1 MAGMRQV
8 ASGINTPILHSNT
21 LHTALSS
28 NIITRYICKII
39 IYKEVVVVSY
49 DYKNND
55 DNHNNNDD
63 NNTNGPKLN
72 GNPLATTIKSAFLR
86 FKKKRTSS
94 LEEKL
99 RVAVTSIIASAS
111 LAILKFVVG
120 LSTNSLGI
128 LSESLHSGLDFV
140 AATMTL
146 YAVRIVM
153 RPRDS
158 KYTYGYAKFESI
170 SSLSQILL
178 LFAVAGWVFYEGIE
192 RILAPETIQPEITI
206 LSFAIMFV
214 SIAVDLGRSR
224 ALYRTARKYGSQ
236 ALEADALHF
245 RTDMLSSAIVL
256 IGLSLVFFLDIPNAD
271 AYSAI
276 VVAAM
281 IVYTSLG
288 LGRRTLDVLLDKAPK
303 GVYHQILESVSGLE
317 GVDRP
322 HDIRIRK
329 MGPETFVDMH
339 IEVPRTYTHDTAHKV
354 ATIVEE
360 KVKQILPNSDVL
372 VHVDATQYSDETLND
387 RIRLIAAEMHGI
399 TNVHSIYMSNIPQP
413 STVYDSEERENKQM
427 SKQPSNDLSTTKQ
440 KKENRTS
447 HSELQRRLHL
457 YLDVQMNS
465 TLDLT
470 TAHNITE
477 SFENRL
483 KQEIPQIKNITTHI
497 EIEEASRD
505 TSAIGIEKRSSE
517 AYIERIKDAALSVQ
531 SVVNCKDVAIVELN
545 GDQHFTLTIE
555 IESRIGNSLTT
566 LRDAH
571 EIATD
576 VQNRII
582 NQTGASRVIVHTEPS

>member
-1 MAGMRQV
+1 MCEIFIFV
-8 ASGINTPILHSNT
+8 PTSPLFSNFK
-21 LHTALSS
+21 
-28 NIITRYICKII
+28 TRYICKILF
-39 IYKEVVVVSY
+39 YRELVVVSY
-49 DYKNND
+49 DYNDNDVNHNKKND
-55 DNHNNNDD
+55 DD
-63 NNTNGPKLN
+63 TTEARLN
-72 GNPLATTIKSAFLR
+72 GKDSLSAIKSAFLR
-86 FKKKRTSS
+86 LKMKKTNS
-94 LEEKL
+94 LEEKV
-99 RVAVTSIIASAS
+99 RVAITSIIASAS
-111 LAILKFVVG
+111 LALLKLVVG

-140 AATMTL
+140 AAMMTL

-153 RPRDS
+153 RPRDL

-170 SSLSQILL
+170 SSLLQILL

-192 RILAPETIQPEITI
+192 RILAFEAIQPEVTI
-206 LSFAIMFV
+206 VSFAIMFV
-214 SIAVDLGRSR
+214 SIGIDFGRSR

-245 RTDMLSSAIVL
+245 KADMFSSAIVL
-256 IGLSLVFFLDIPNAD
+256 VGLSLVFFLDIPKAD
-271 AYSAI
+271 AFAAI
-276 VVAAM
+276 AVAGM

-303 GVYHQILESVSGLE
+303 GAYHQILESVSGLE

-329 MGPETFVDMH
+329 MGPETQVDMH

-360 KVKQILPNSDVL
+360 KVKQILP
-372 VHVDATQYSDETLND
+372 YSDETLND

-413 STVYDSEERENKQM
+413 STVYDSEEREIRQM
-427 SKQPSNDLSTTKQ
+427 SKQPSNDLYTTKQ
-440 KKENRTS
+440 KKENRKS
-447 HSELQRRLHL
+447 YSELQQRLHL

-465 TLDLT
+465 ALDLT

-517 AYIERIKDAALSVQ
+517 GYIERIKDAALSVQ
-531 SVVNCKDVAIVELN
+531 SVVKCKDVAIVELN
-545 GDQHFTLTIE
+545 GDQHITLTIE

>member
-1 MAGMRQV
+1 MAGVGQV
-8 ASGINTPILHSNT
+8 ASGIDTLILHYSALQIALFSNV
-21 LHTALSS
+21 
-28 NIITRYICKII
+28 ITKYICKII
-39 IYKEVVVVSY
+39 IYKEVAVVSY

-55 DNHNNNDD
+55 DNHNN
-63 NNTNGPKLN
+63 GPKLN
-72 GNPLATTIKSAFLR
+72 GKPLATTIKSAFLR

-94 LEEKL
+94 IEEKL

-140 AATMTL
+140 AAMMTL

-153 RPRDS
+153 RPRDM

-271 AYSAI
+271 AYAAI

-372 VHVDATQYSDETLND
+372 VHVDATQYSNETIND
-387 RIRLIAAEMHGI
+387 RIRLIAAETHGI
-399 TNVHSIYMSNIPQP
+399 TNVHSIYMSNIRQY
-413 STVYDSEERENKQM
+413 SVAADNQEQENRRT
-427 SKQPSNDLSTTKQ
+427 SDLLSNDLYAAKQ
-440 KKENRTS
+440 RRENHKNR
-447 HSELQRRLHL
+447 LRLHL
-457 YLDVQMNS
+457 YLDVQMDS
-465 TLDLT
+465 ELDLT

-477 SFENRL
+477 SFEDRL
-483 KQEIPQIKNITTHI
+483 KQEIPQIKNVTTHI
-497 EIEEASRD
+497 EIEEAGRD
-505 TSAIGIEKRSSE
+505 TSSIGIEKRSNE
-517 AYIERIKDAALSVQ
+517 AYIERIKDMALSID
-531 SVVNCKDVAIVELN
+531 SVVNCKDVAIVEVN
-545 GDQHFTLTIE
+545 GDKHITLTIK
-555 IESRIGNSLTT
+555 IESRIGKSLTT

-571 EIATD
+571 EIATN

-582 NQTGASRVIVHTEPS
+582 NQTGATRVVVHTEPS

>member
-1 MAGMRQV
+1 MVG
-8 ASGINTPILHSNT
+8 
-21 LHTALSS
+21 
-28 NIITRYICKII
+28 
-39 IYKEVVVVSY
+39 Y
-49 DYKNND
+49 DYND
-55 DNHNNNDD
+55 NDVNHNKKNDVD
-63 NNTNGPKLN
+63 TTEAKLN
-72 GNPLATTIKSAFLR
+72 GKDSLSAIKSAFLGLR
-86 FKKKRTSS
+86 MKKTNS
-94 LEEKL
+94 LEEKV
-99 RVAVTSIIASAS
+99 RVAITSIIASAS
-111 LAILKFVVG
+111 LALLKLVVG

-140 AATMTL
+140 AAMMTL

-153 RPRDS
+153 RPRDL

-170 SSLSQILL
+170 SSLLQILL

-192 RILAPETIQPEITI
+192 RILAFEAIRPEVTIV
-206 LSFAIMFV
+206 SFAIMFI
-214 SIAVDLGRSR
+214 SIVIDFGRSR

-245 RTDMLSSAIVL
+245 KADMFSSAIVL
-256 IGLSLVFFLDIPNAD
+256 VGLSLVFFLDIPKAD
-271 AYSAI
+271 AYAAI
-276 VVAAM
+276 AVAGM

-303 GVYHQILESVSGLE
+303 GAYHQILESVSGLE

-329 MGPETFVDMH
+329 MGPETQVDMH

-413 STVYDSEERENKQM
+413 STVYDSEERENKQ
-427 SKQPSNDLSTTKQ
+427 SNDLSTTKH
-440 KKENRTS
+440 KEENRTS
-447 HSELQRRLHL
+447 YSELQQRLHL

-465 TLDLT
+465 ALDLT

-517 AYIERIKDAALSVQ
+517 GYIERIKDAALSVQ

-545 GDQHFTLTIE
+545 GDQHITLTVE

>member
-1 MAGMRQV
+1 MVG
-8 ASGINTPILHSNT
+8 
-21 LHTALSS
+21 
-28 NIITRYICKII
+28 
-39 IYKEVVVVSY
+39 Y
-49 DYKNND
+49 DYNDNHVNHNKKND
-55 DNHNNNDD
+55 DD
-63 NNTNGPKLN
+63 TTEARLN
-72 GNPLATTIKSAFLR
+72 GKDSLSAIKSAFLR
-86 FKKKRTSS
+86 LKMRKTNS
-94 LEEKL
+94 LEEKV
-99 RVAVTSIIASAS
+99 RVAITSIIASAS
-111 LAILKFVVG
+111 LALLKLVVG

-140 AATMTL
+140 AAMMTL

-153 RPRDS
+153 RPRDL

-170 SSLSQILL
+170 SSLLQILL
-178 LFAVAGWVFYEGIE
+178 LFAVATWVFYEGIE
-192 RILAPETIQPEITI
+192 RILAFEAIQPEVTI
-206 LSFAIMFV
+206 VSFAIMFV
-214 SIAVDLGRSR
+214 SIGIDFGRSR

-245 RTDMLSSAIVL
+245 KADMFSSAIV
-256 IGLSLVFFLDIPNAD
+256 IAGLSLVLFLDIPKAD
-271 AYSAI
+271 AYAAI
-276 VVAAM
+276 AVAGM

-303 GVYHQILESVSGLE
+303 GAYHQILESVSGLE

-329 MGPETFVDMH
+329 MGPETQVDMH

-372 VHVDATQYSDETLND
+372 VHVDAMQYSDETLND

-413 STVYDSEERENKQM
+413 YTVYDSEERENRQM
-427 SKQPSNDLSTTKQ
+427 SKQPSNGLSTAKQ

-447 HSELQRRLHL
+447 YSELQQRLHL

-465 TLDLT
+465 ALDLT

-517 AYIERIKDAALSVQ
+517 GYIERIKDAALSVR

-545 GDQHFTLTIE
+545 GDQHITLTIE

>member
-1 MAGMRQV
+1 M
-8 ASGINTPILHSNT
+8 
-21 LHTALSS
+21 
-28 NIITRYICKII
+28 
-39 IYKEVVVVSY
+39 VSY
-49 DYKNND
+49 DYNDNDVNHNKKND
-55 DNHNNNDD
+55 DDD
-63 NNTNGPKLN
+63 TTEVRLN
-72 GNPLATTIKSAFLR
+72 RKDSLSSIKSAFLWLKM
-86 FKKKRTSS
+86 KKTNS
-94 LEEKL
+94 LEEKV
-99 RVAVTSIIASAS
+99 RVAITSIIASAS
-111 LAILKFVVG
+111 LALLKLVVG

-140 AATMTL
+140 AAMMTL

-153 RPRDS
+153 RPRDL

-170 SSLSQILL
+170 SSLLQILL
-178 LFAVAGWVFYEGIE
+178 LFVVAGWVFYEGIE
-192 RILAPETIQPEITI
+192 RILAFEAIQPEVTI
-206 LSFAIMFV
+206 VSFAIMFI
-214 SIAVDLGRSR
+214 SIGIDFGRSR

-245 RTDMLSSAIVL
+245 KADMFSSAIVL
-256 IGLSLVFFLDIPNAD
+256 VGLSLVFFLDIPKAD
-271 AYSAI
+271 AFAAI
-276 VVAAM
+276 AVAGM

-303 GVYHQILESVSGLE
+303 GAYHQILESVSGLE

-329 MGPETFVDMH
+329 MGPETQVDMH

-354 ATIVEE
+354 ATVVEE

-399 TNVHSIYMSNIPQP
+399 TNVHSIYMSNITQP
-413 STVYDSEERENKQM
+413 PAVYSEERESRQI
-427 SKQPSNDLSTTKQ
+427 SRQASNDLSTNQ
-440 KKENRTS
+440 KKENLTS
-447 HSELQRRLHL
+447 YSELQQRLHL

-465 TLDLT
+465 ALDLT

-497 EIEEASRD
+497 EIEEASKD

-517 AYIERIKDAALSVQ
+517 GYIERIKDAALSVQ

-545 GDQHFTLTIE
+545 GEQHITLTIE
-555 IESRIGNSLTT
+555 IESRIGKSLTT

-571 EIATD
+571 EIATN

-582 NQTGASRVIVHTEPS
+582 TQTGASRVIVHTEPS

>member
-1 MAGMRQV
+1 
-8 ASGINTPILHSNT
+8 L
-21 LHTALSS
+21 LS
-28 NIITRYICKII
+28 NIITKYICKILF
-39 IYKEVVVVSY
+39 YKEVVVVGY

-55 DNHNNNDD
+55 DNHSNNND
-63 NNTNGPKLN
+63 NNTTEPKLD
-72 GNPLATTIKSAFLR
+72 GKESLATAIKYPFFR
-86 FKKKRTSS
+86 FNKTGTST

-99 RVAVTSIIASAS
+99 RVAVTSVIASAS
-111 LAILKFVVG
+111 LAVLKFVVG

-128 LSESLHSGLDFV
+128 LSESLHSGLDFG
-140 AATMTL
+140 AAMMTL

-153 RPRDS
+153 RPRDL

-192 RILAPETIQPEITI
+192 RILAFETVQPEVTI

-214 SIAVDLGRSR
+214 SIAVDFGRSR

-245 RTDMLSSAIVL
+245 KTDMLSSAIVL
-256 IGLSLVFFLDIPNAD
+256 VGLTLVFFFDIPNAD
-271 AYSAI
+271 AYAAI
-276 VVAAM
+276 AVAGM

-303 GVYHQILESVSGLE
+303 GAYHQILESVSGLE
-317 GVDRP
+317 GVNRP

-372 VHVDATQYSDETLND
+372 VHVDATQYSNETIND
-387 RIRLIAAEMHGI
+387 KIRLIAAETHGI
-399 TNVHSIYMSNIPQP
+399 TNVHSIYMSNIPQHLA
-413 STVYDSEERENKQM
+413 VANNQEQENRQT
-427 SKQPSNDLSTTKQ
+427 SNPLSNDLSSAKQ
-440 KKENRTS
+440 RKEN
-447 HSELQRRLHL
+447 HKIYPELQLRLHL
-457 YLDVQMNS
+457 YLDVQMDS
-465 TLDLT
+465 ELDLT
-470 TAHNITE
+470 TAHNITD

-497 EIEEASRD
+497 ELEEAGRD
-505 TSAIGIEKRSSE
+505 ALTIGIEKRSNE
-517 AYIERIKDAALSVQ
+517 AYVERIKDTALSVD
-531 SVVNCKDVAIVELN
+531 SVVNCKDVAIVEVN
-545 GDQHFTLTIE
+545 RDQHITLTIK
-555 IESRIGNSLTT
+555 IESRIGKSLTS

-582 NQTGASRVIVHTEPS
+582 NQTGATRVVVHTEPS

>member
-1 MAGMRQV
+1 MVG
-8 ASGINTPILHSNT
+8 
-21 LHTALSS
+21 
-28 NIITRYICKII
+28 
-39 IYKEVVVVSY
+39 Y
-49 DYKNND
+49 DYND
-55 DNHNNNDD
+55 NDVNHNKKNDVD
-63 NNTNGPKLN
+63 TTEARLN
-72 GNPLATTIKSAFLR
+72 GKYSLSAIKSAFLGLR
-86 FKKKRTSS
+86 MKKTNS
-94 LEEKL
+94 LEEKV
-99 RVAVTSIIASAS
+99 RVATTSIIASAS
-111 LAILKFVVG
+111 LALLKLVVG

-140 AATMTL
+140 AAMMTL

-153 RPRDS
+153 RPRDL

-170 SSLSQILL
+170 SSLLQILL
-178 LFAVAGWVFYEGIE
+178 LFAVAAWVFYEGIE
-192 RILAPETIQPEITI
+192 RILAFEAIRPEVTIV
-206 LSFAIMFV
+206 SFAIMFI
-214 SIAVDLGRSR
+214 SIGIDFGRSR

-245 RTDMLSSAIVL
+245 KADMFSSAIVL
-256 IGLSLVFFLDIPNAD
+256 VGLSLVFFLDIPKAD
-271 AYSAI
+271 AYAAI
-276 VVAAM
+276 AVAGM

-303 GVYHQILESVSGLE
+303 GAYHQILESVSGLE

-329 MGPETFVDMH
+329 MGPETQVDMH

-360 KVKQILPNSDVL
+360 KVKQILPNSEVL

-413 STVYDSEERENKQM
+413 STVYDSEERENKQ
-427 SKQPSNDLSTTKQ
+427 SNDLSTTKH
-440 KKENRTS
+440 KEENRTS
-447 HSELQRRLHL
+447 YSELQQRLHL

-465 TLDLT
+465 ALDLT

-517 AYIERIKDAALSVQ
+517 GYIERIKDAALSVQ

-545 GDQHFTLTIE
+545 GDQHITLTVE

>member
-1 MAGMRQV
+1 MVG
-8 ASGINTPILHSNT
+8 
-21 LHTALSS
+21 
-28 NIITRYICKII
+28 
-39 IYKEVVVVSY
+39 Y
-49 DYKNND
+49 DYND
-55 DNHNNNDD
+55 NDVNHNKKNDVD
-63 NNTNGPKLN
+63 TTEARLN
-72 GNPLATTIKSAFLR
+72 GKYSLSAIKSAFLGLR
-86 FKKKRTSS
+86 MKKTNS
-94 LEEKL
+94 LEEKV
-99 RVAVTSIIASAS
+99 RVATTSIIASAS
-111 LAILKFVVG
+111 LALLKLVVG

-140 AATMTL
+140 AAMMTL

-153 RPRDS
+153 RPRDL

-170 SSLSQILL
+170 SSLLQILL
-178 LFAVAGWVFYEGIE
+178 LFAVAAWVFYEGIE
-192 RILAPETIQPEITI
+192 RILAFEAIRPEVTIV
-206 LSFAIMFV
+206 SFAIMFI
-214 SIAVDLGRSR
+214 SIGIDFGRSR

-245 RTDMLSSAIVL
+245 KADMFSSAIVL
-256 IGLSLVFFLDIPNAD
+256 VGLSLVFFLDIPKAD
-271 AYSAI
+271 AYAAI
-276 VVAAM
+276 AVAGM

-303 GVYHQILESVSGLE
+303 GAYHQILESVSGLE

-329 MGPETFVDMH
+329 MGPETQVDMH

-413 STVYDSEERENKQM
+413 STVYDSEERENKQ
-427 SKQPSNDLSTTKQ
+427 SNDLSTTKH
-440 KKENRTS
+440 KEENRTS
-447 HSELQRRLHL
+447 YSELQQRLHL

-465 TLDLT
+465 ALDLT

-517 AYIERIKDAALSVQ
+517 GYIERIKDAALSVQ

-545 GDQHFTLTIE
+545 GDQHITLTVE

>member
-1 MAGMRQV
+1 MRQV
-8 ASGINTPILHSNT
+8 ASGIDRPILHSST
-21 LHTALSS
+21 PHTALFS

-55 DNHNNNDD
+55 DNHNNNND

-72 GNPLATTIKSAFLR
+72 GNSLATTIKSAFLR
-86 FKKKRTSS
+86 FKKRRTSS

-111 LAILKFVVG
+111 LALLKFVVG

-140 AATMTL
+140 AAMMTL

-192 RILAPETIQPEITI
+192 RILAPETIQPEITV

-271 AYSAI
+271 AYAAI

-372 VHVDATQYSDETLND
+372 VHVDATKYSNETIND
-387 RIRLIAAEMHGI
+387 RIRLIAAETHGI
-399 TNVHSIYMSNIPQP
+399 TNVHSIYMSNIRQH
-413 STVYDSEERENKQM
+413 SVVADNQEQENRRT
-427 SKQPSNDLSTTKQ
+427 SDLLSNDLYAAKQ
-440 KKENRTS
+440 RREN
-447 HSELQRRLHL
+447 HKNCPELRLRLHL
-457 YLDVQMNS
+457 YLDVQMDS
-465 TLDLT
+465 ELDLT

-477 SFENRL
+477 SFEDRL
-483 KQEIPQIKNITTHI
+483 KQEIPQIKNVTTHI
-497 EIEEASRD
+497 EIEEAGRD
-505 TSAIGIEKRSSE
+505 TSTIGIEKRSNE
-517 AYIERIKDAALSVQ
+517 AYIERIKDIALSID
-531 SVVNCKDVAIVELN
+531 SVVACKDVAIVEVN
-545 GDQHFTLTIE
+545 GDKHITLTIK
-555 IESRIGNSLTT
+555 IESRIGKSLTT

-571 EIATD
+571 EIATN

-582 NQTGASRVIVHTEPS
+582 NQTGATRVVVHTEPS

>member
-1 MAGMRQV
+1 M
-8 ASGINTPILHSNT
+8 
-21 LHTALSS
+21 
-28 NIITRYICKII
+28 K
-39 IYKEVVVVSY
+39 K
-49 DYKNND
+49 
-55 DNHNNNDD
+55 
-63 NNTNGPKLN
+63 TN
-72 GNPLATTIKSAFLR
+72 
-86 FKKKRTSS
+86 S
-94 LEEKL
+94 LEEKV
-99 RVAVTSIIASAS
+99 RVAITSIIASAS
-111 LAILKFVVG
+111 LALLKLVVG

-140 AATMTL
+140 AAMMTL

-153 RPRDS
+153 RPRDL

-170 SSLSQILL
+170 SSLLQILL

-192 RILAPETIQPEITI
+192 RIIAFEAIQPEVTI
-206 LSFAIMFV
+206 VSFAIMFI
-214 SIAVDLGRSR
+214 SIGIDFGRSR

-245 RTDMLSSAIVL
+245 KADMFSSAIVL
-256 IGLSLVFFLDIPNAD
+256 VGLSLVFFLDIPKAD
-271 AYSAI
+271 AFAAI
-276 VVAAM
+276 AVAGM

-303 GVYHQILESVSGLE
+303 GAYHQILESVSGLE

-329 MGPETFVDMH
+329 MGPETQVDMH

-413 STVYDSEERENKQM
+413 STVHDSEERESRQM
-427 SKQPSNDLSTTKQ
+427 SKQPSNDLSTKQ
-440 KKENRTS
+440 EKENHTFY
-447 HSELQRRLHL
+447 SELQQRLHL

-465 TLDLT
+465 ALDLT

-483 KQEIPQIKNITTHI
+483 KKEIPQIKNITTHI

-517 AYIERIKDAALSVQ
+517 GYIERIKDAALSVQ

-545 GDQHFTLTIE
+545 GGQHITLTIE
-555 IESRIGNSLTT
+555 IESRIGKSFTT

-571 EIATD
+571 EIATN

>member
-1 MAGMRQV
+1 MVG
-8 ASGINTPILHSNT
+8 
-21 LHTALSS
+21 
-28 NIITRYICKII
+28 
-39 IYKEVVVVSY
+39 Y
-49 DYKNND
+49 DYND
-55 DNHNNNDD
+55 NDVNHNKKNDVD
-63 NNTNGPKLN
+63 TTEARLN
-72 GNPLATTIKSAFLR
+72 GKYSLSAIKSAFLGLR
-86 FKKKRTSS
+86 MKKTNS
-94 LEEKL
+94 LEEKV
-99 RVAVTSIIASAS
+99 RVAITSIIASAS
-111 LAILKFVVG
+111 LALLKLVVG

-140 AATMTL
+140 AAMMTL

-153 RPRDS
+153 RPRDL

-170 SSLSQILL
+170 SSLLQILL
-178 LFAVAGWVFYEGIE
+178 LFAVAAWVFYEGIE
-192 RILAPETIQPEITI
+192 RILAFEAIRPEVTIV
-206 LSFAIMFV
+206 SFAIMFI
-214 SIAVDLGRSR
+214 SIGIDFGRSR

-245 RTDMLSSAIVL
+245 KADMFSSAIVL
-256 IGLSLVFFLDIPNAD
+256 VGLSLVFFLDIPKAD
-271 AYSAI
+271 AYAAI
-276 VVAAM
+276 AVAGM

-303 GVYHQILESVSGLE
+303 GAYHQILESVSGLE

-329 MGPETFVDMH
+329 MGPETQVDMH

-360 KVKQILPNSDVL
+360 KVKQILPNSEVL

-413 STVYDSEERENKQM
+413 STVYDSEERENKQ
-427 SKQPSNDLSTTKQ
+427 SNDLSTTKH
-440 KKENRTS
+440 KEENRTS
-447 HSELQRRLHL
+447 YSELQQRLHL

-465 TLDLT
+465 ALDLT

-517 AYIERIKDAALSVQ
+517 GYIERIKDAALSVQ

-545 GDQHFTLTIE
+545 GDQHITLTVE

>member
-1 MAGMRQV
+1 MVG
-8 ASGINTPILHSNT
+8 
-21 LHTALSS
+21 
-28 NIITRYICKII
+28 
-39 IYKEVVVVSY
+39 Y
-49 DYKNND
+49 DYND
-55 DNHNNNDD
+55 NDVNHNKKNDVD
-63 NNTNGPKLN
+63 TTEARLN
-72 GNPLATTIKSAFLR
+72 GKYFLSAIKSAFLGLR
-86 FKKKRTSS
+86 MKKTNS
-94 LEEKL
+94 LEEKV
-99 RVAVTSIIASAS
+99 RVAITSIIASAS
-111 LAILKFVVG
+111 LALLKLVVG

-140 AATMTL
+140 AAMMTL

-153 RPRDS
+153 RPRDL

-170 SSLSQILL
+170 SSLLQILL
-178 LFAVAGWVFYEGIE
+178 LFAVAAWVFYEGIE
-192 RILAPETIQPEITI
+192 RILAFEAIRPEVTIV
-206 LSFAIMFV
+206 SFAIMFI
-214 SIAVDLGRSR
+214 SIGIDFGRSR

-245 RTDMLSSAIVL
+245 KADMFSSAIVL
-256 IGLSLVFFLDIPNAD
+256 VGLSLVFFLDIPKAD
-271 AYSAI
+271 AYAAI
-276 VVAAM
+276 AVAGM

-303 GVYHQILESVSGLE
+303 GAYHQILESISGLE

-329 MGPETFVDMH
+329 MGPETQVDMH

-360 KVKQILPNSDVL
+360 KVKQILPNSEVL

-399 TNVHSIYMSNIPQP
+399 TNVHSIYMSNIPHP
-413 STVYDSEERENKQM
+413 STAYDSEERENKQM
-427 SKQPSNDLSTTKQ
+427 SKQPSNDLSTKQ
-440 KKENRTS
+440 KKENHTS
-447 HSELQRRLHL
+447 YSELQQRLHL

-465 TLDLT
+465 ALDLT

-497 EIEEASRD
+497 EIEEASKD

-517 AYIERIKDAALSVQ
+517 GYIERIKDAALSVQ

-545 GDQHFTLTIE
+545 GDQHITLTIE

>member
-1 MAGMRQV
+1 MVG
-8 ASGINTPILHSNT
+8 
-21 LHTALSS
+21 
-28 NIITRYICKII
+28 
-39 IYKEVVVVSY
+39 Y
-49 DYKNND
+49 DYNDNHVNHNKKND
-55 DNHNNNDD
+55 DD
-63 NNTNGPKLN
+63 TTEARLN
-72 GNPLATTIKSAFLR
+72 GKYSLSAIKSAFLGLR
-86 FKKKRTSS
+86 MKKTNS
-94 LEEKL
+94 LEEKV
-99 RVAVTSIIASAS
+99 RVAITSIIASAS
-111 LAILKFVVG
+111 LALLKLVVG

-140 AATMTL
+140 AAMMTL

-153 RPRDS
+153 RPRDL

-170 SSLSQILL
+170 SSLLQILL
-178 LFAVAGWVFYEGIE
+178 LFAVAAWVFYEGIE
-192 RILAPETIQPEITI
+192 RILAFEAIRPEVTIV
-206 LSFAIMFV
+206 SFAIMFI
-214 SIAVDLGRSR
+214 SIGIDFGRSR

-245 RTDMLSSAIVL
+245 KADMFSSAIVL
-256 IGLSLVFFLDIPNAD
+256 AGLSLVFFLDIPKAD
-271 AYSAI
+271 AYAAI
-276 VVAAM
+276 AVAGM

-303 GVYHQILESVSGLE
+303 GAYHQILESVSGLE

-329 MGPETFVDMH
+329 MGPETQVDMH

-413 STVYDSEERENKQM
+413 YTVYDSEERENRQM
-427 SKQPSNDLSTTKQ
+427 SKQPSNDLSTAKQ

-447 HSELQRRLHL
+447 YSELQRLHL

-465 TLDLT
+465 ALDLT

-517 AYIERIKDAALSVQ
+517 GYIERIKDVALSVQ

-545 GDQHFTLTIE
+545 GDQHITLTIE

-582 NQTGASRVIVHTEPS
+582 NQTGASRVIVHAEPS

>member
-1 MAGMRQV
+1 MVG
-8 ASGINTPILHSNT
+8 
-21 LHTALSS
+21 
-28 NIITRYICKII
+28 
-39 IYKEVVVVSY
+39 Y
-49 DYKNND
+49 DYND
-55 DNHNNNDD
+55 NDVNHNKKNDVD
-63 NNTNGPKLN
+63 TTEARLN
-72 GNPLATTIKSAFLR
+72 GKYSLSAIKSAFLR
-86 FKKKRTSS
+86 LKMKKTNS
-94 LEEKL
+94 LEEKV
-99 RVAVTSIIASAS
+99 RVAITSIIASAS
-111 LAILKFVVG
+111 LALLKLVVG

-140 AATMTL
+140 AAMMTL

-153 RPRDS
+153 RPRDL

-170 SSLSQILL
+170 SSLLQILL
-178 LFAVAGWVFYEGIE
+178 LFAVAAWVFYEGIE
-192 RILAPETIQPEITI
+192 RILAFEAIRPEVTIV
-206 LSFAIMFV
+206 SFAIMFI
-214 SIAVDLGRSR
+214 SIGIDFGRSR

-245 RTDMLSSAIVL
+245 KADMFSSAIVL
-256 IGLSLVFFLDIPNAD
+256 VGLSLVFFLDIPKAD
-271 AYSAI
+271 AYAAI
-276 VVAAM
+276 AVAGM

-303 GVYHQILESVSGLE
+303 GAYHQILESVSGLE

-329 MGPETFVDMH
+329 MGPETQVDMH

-360 KVKQILPNSDVL
+360 KVKQILPNSEVL

-413 STVYDSEERENKQM
+413 STVYDSEERENKQ
-427 SKQPSNDLSTTKQ
+427 SNDLSTTKH
-440 KKENRTS
+440 KEENRTS
-447 HSELQRRLHL
+447 YSELQQRLHL

-465 TLDLT
+465 ALDLT

-517 AYIERIKDAALSVQ
+517 GYIERIKDTALSVQ

-545 GDQHFTLTIE
+545 RDQHITLTIE

>member
-1 MAGMRQV
+1 MCELIFLFV
-8 ASGINTPILHSNT
+8 PISPLFSNFK
-21 LHTALSS
+21 
-28 NIITRYICKII
+28 TRYICKILF
-39 IYKEVVVVSY
+39 YRELVVVGY
-49 DYKNND
+49 DYNDNNG
-55 DNHNNNDD
+55 NHNKKIDD
-63 NNTNGPKLN
+63 DTTEARLN
-72 GNPLATTIKSAFLR
+72 GKDSLSAIKSAFLGFR
-86 FKKKRTSS
+86 MKKTNS
-94 LEEKL
+94 LEEKV
-99 RVAVTSIIASAS
+99 RVAITSIIASAS
-111 LAILKFVVG
+111 LALLKLVVG

-140 AATMTL
+140 AAMMTL

-153 RPRDS
+153 RPRDL

-170 SSLSQILL
+170 SSLLQILL
-178 LFAVAGWVFYEGIE
+178 LFAVAAWVFYEGIE
-192 RILAPETIQPEITI
+192 RILAFEAIRPEVTIV
-206 LSFAIMFV
+206 SFAIMFI
-214 SIAVDLGRSR
+214 SIGIDFGRSR

-245 RTDMLSSAIVL
+245 KADMFSSAIVL
-256 IGLSLVFFLDIPNAD
+256 VGLSLVFFLDIPKAD
-271 AYSAI
+271 AYAAI
-276 VVAAM
+276 AVAGM

-303 GVYHQILESVSGLE
+303 GAYHQILESVSGLE

-329 MGPETFVDMH
+329 MGPETQVDMH

-360 KVKQILPNSDVL
+360 KVKQILPNSEVL

-413 STVYDSEERENKQM
+413 STVYDSEERENKQ
-427 SKQPSNDLSTTKQ
+427 SNDLSTTKH
-440 KKENRTS
+440 KEENRTS
-447 HSELQRRLHL
+447 YSELQQRLHL

-465 TLDLT
+465 ALDLT

-517 AYIERIKDAALSVQ
+517 GYIERIKDTALSVQ

-545 GDQHFTLTIE
+545 GDQHITLTIE